1 MAEVVAPEKEGYIH
15 GSNMILLVND
25 TPLGHSKSCS
35 IQNQA
40 ETKDRATKETSNT
53 GKWKEKSVSG
63 LSVSVSAEGFVFAD
77 DEMGYDT
84 LLALWEKG
92 EPVTLKYAYRGEE
105 AKKYRTGQFVITS
118 LEESDP
124 ADDDSTYSISL
135 ENSGEVKTVEVA

>member
-1 MAEVVAPEKEGYIH
+1 MAEVVAPDKEGYIH

-63 LSVSVSAEGFVFAD
+63 YTKRHTRSSV
-77 DEMGYDT
+77 
-84 LLALWEKG
+84 
-92 EPVTLKYAYRGEE
+92 P
-105 AKKYRTGQFVITS
+105 
-118 LEESDP
+118 
-124 ADDDSTYSISL
+124 
-135 ENSGEVKTVEVA
+135 